1 MSLPNNVPHKPSCF
15 VFRNAGAL
23 LGKNRT
29 GLCDCGAEQQPWQPA
44 GNSSLAIW
52 ISSIPH
58 NAQRYDT
65 CGDYQYV
72 NNVLSL
78 TISELPSRREMYLVA
93 IHELIE
99 AALCEAEGI
108 THEEID
114 KFDMGPPGGT
124 WQGVTMETA
133 KVSLGYEPGDDIR
146 APYYHQHQIATGIER
161 ILAAEMG
168 VDWLVYERHIQELSK

>member
-78 TISELPSRREMYLVA
+78 TISELPNRREMYLVA

-114 KFDMGPPGGT
+114 RFDIIGEGKDN
-124 WQGVTMETA
+124 A
-133 KVSLGYEPGDDIR
+133 LDNLEPGDNRR

-168 VDWLVYERHIQELSK
+168 VDWLAYERHIQELSK